1 MWSPLLLFFDVLFS
15 TKNIKKKDN
24 KKELGNLDKESVL
37 AFLKFLWWRFG
48 FIPWKYIIRL
58 FLLKVG
64 VLSMVSTPRCALIGF
79 PVLFR

>member
-1 MWSPLLLFFDVLFS
+1 MWSPLLLFFNVLFS

-37 AFLKFLWWRFG
+37 TFLKFIWLCFG
-48 FIPWKYIIRL
+48 FIPWKYIIRF